1 MDLQKHPIFAH
12 SVEKK
17 EIKKFSTTNRE
28 FGGDITITVEI
39 AENENGYFQNA
50 EKTSAAMR
58 SSFNVLLNFIESC
71 LGVNTSKNAT
81 NNSCNSA
88 DGA

>member
-1 MDLQKHPIFAH
+1 MSLQKHPIFSH

-39 AENENGYFQNA
+39 AENENGYYQCA
-50 EKTSAAMR
+50 GKTSEAIKN
-58 SSFNVLLNFIESC
+58 SFKVLFELIEDT
-71 LGVNTSKNAT
+71 LGVNQSNLHK
-81 NNSCNSA
+81 
-88 DGA
+88 